1 MVPAGVVPA
10 GISLFSMALSLP
22 PHARADIRTSPDP
35 DPDPDPWPG
44 LRVGRAAG
52 PGVAR
57 ESVQIGLRM

>member
-35 DPDPDPWPG
+35 DPDPDPGPASG
-44 LRVGRAAG
+44 SRAG
-52 PGVAR
+52 
-57 ESVQIGLRM
+57 